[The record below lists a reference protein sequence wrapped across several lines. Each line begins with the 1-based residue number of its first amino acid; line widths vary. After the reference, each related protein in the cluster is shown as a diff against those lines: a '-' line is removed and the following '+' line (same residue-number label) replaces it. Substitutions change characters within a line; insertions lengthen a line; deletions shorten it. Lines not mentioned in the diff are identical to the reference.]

1 MATSRQKAHSYISTS
16 KPQKDH
22 GPDDWLNS
30 KERADHDDAPITCAV
45 YAEESA
51 ESNKKLLRAPLM
63 RPIALPST
71 EETSH
76 TESEELCSRPDIGWY
91 TGRFDGVPKMVA
103 PEHLS
108 FTLPVPFPVDEG
120 LLAGKP

>member
-1 MATSRQKAHSYISTS
+1 MATSRQKAHSCISTS

-30 KERADHDDAPITCAV
+30 KERADHDDAPITCAA
-45 YAEESA
+45 YESA
-51 ESNKKLLRAPLM
+51 ESNTKLLRAPLM
-63 RPIALPST
+63 RPVTLPST

-76 TESEELCSRPDIGWY
+76 TESEELYSRPDIGWY
-91 TGRFDGVPKMVA
+91 TGTFDEVPKMDA
-103 PEHLS
+103 PEHLC

-120 LLAGKP
+120 LFSGKP